1 VAPGIFS
8 IIPHGVRVEARFSL
22 GRDIIGWRQSK
33 TTGET
38 LWENIIVMQF
48 ARANKGKL
56 AGHYSVL
63 NTNDTENDLEL
74 KKEMQET
81 KLHRISK
88 VHNIVEM

>member
-1 VAPGIFS
+1 
-8 IIPHGVRVEARFSL
+8 
-22 GRDIIGWRQSK
+22 
-33 TTGET
+33 
-38 LWENIIVMQF
+38 MQF